1 MELKV
6 DETMCVGCGACVAA
20 YPQNFEFAENVSTVI
35 SNENATSD
43 MVNVCPVGA
52 ISAVEGATE
61 GAAEAPV
68 EEEQIAA

>member
-20 YPQNFEFAENVSTVI
+20 YPQNFDFAENVSTVI
-35 SNENATSD
+35 SNENATAD
-43 MVNVCPVGA
+43 MANVCPVGA
-52 ISAVEGATE
+52 ITAEESS
-61 GAAEAPV
+61 AEAPV